1 MLISYGTKDPVM
13 IESEFEKSIGMKKSV
28 IPCFFSLISQKE
40 HMGIEYVLTAVSLNV
55 GVIGCST

>member
-1 MLISYGTKDPVM
+1 M

-55 GVIGCST
+55 GVFGCST